1 MASKY
6 KTQSGDIRWR
16 ALWRDDNG
24 RQRSKSFTTKPKA
37 EKWEEKMRA
46 EREDGVL
53 GLNTR
58 ARETTLQSWIKTWW
72 ELHMEDHPLNTRE
85 SCARAINKRIAP
97 YIGGLPLAM
106 VTTPRIAEW
115 RDELTELGFTPHQ
128 ITEAMRVLSSCLG
141 KAVERGLIPQGSNP
155 VRDAS
160 KPEKP
165 PTAPKLP
172 LSPEQVEWIRLAM
185 LTRRS
190 GRTSDLL
197 ALRSATVTSV
207 LAYAGPRPSEVMG
220 SKIPDYDFS
229 GKGFWVRDVFAADHR
244 TNDTKTHKGRWV
256 ELYDPV
262 LDDLRIWLEVREALE
277 AGLPS
282 GRTWMFP
289 DEDGQVTRYT
299 HRNWTAGPFARARKN
314 AAKMAPSLAA
324 EIQAS
329 VPYGLRGSMIS
340 VEARAAG
347 RDLDWA
353 ALVRR
358 AGHSVPTLQNHYLN
372 VVNALANLPR
382 KPVIE
387 QIQEARAKVGTD
399 EAIAELRA
407 RVLGSAPP
415 RADLIDLRAE
425 RRKRAS

>member
-1 MASKY
+1 MASMY
-6 KTQSGDIRWR
+6 TTQSGATRWR

-24 RQRSKSFTTKPKA
+24 RQRSKSFTSEAKA
-37 EKWEEKMRA
+37 EQWEAKMRA

-58 ARETTLQSWIKTWW
+58 ARETTLTSWLQVWW
-72 ELHMEDHPLNTRE
+72 KLHMENKPLNTQE
-85 SCARAINKRIAP
+85 SYARAINDRIDP
-97 YIGGLPLAM
+97 YIGGLAM
-106 VTTPRIAEW
+106 AALTTPRIAEW
-115 RDELTELGFTPHQ
+115 RDELKELGFTAHQ
-128 ITEAMRVLSSCLG
+128 IIEAMRVLSSCLG

-155 VRDAS
+155 VRDTS
-160 KPEKP
+160 KPDKP

-185 LTRRS
+185 LTRRN

-197 ALRSATVTSV
+197 ALRSVTITSV
-207 LAYAGPRPSEVMG
+207 LAYGGPRPSEVMG

-244 TNDTKTHKGRWV
+244 INDTKTHVGRWV
-256 ELYDPV
+256 ELYDPI

-277 AGLPS
+277 GGLPR
-282 GRTWMFP
+282 GRAWMFP

-299 HRNWTAGPFARARKN
+299 HRNWTGGPYARARKN
-314 AAKMAPSLAA
+314 AAKMAPALAA
-324 EIQAS
+324 EIEAS

-353 ALVRR
+353 ALARR
-358 AGHSVPTLQNHYLN
+358 AGHSVPTLQKHYLN

-382 KPVIE
+382 KPAIE
-387 QIQEARAKVGTD
+387 QIKEARAKVGTD

-407 RVLGSAPP
+407 RVLGSEP
-415 RADLIDLRAE
+415 RRARLIDLRAQ
-425 RRKRAS
+425 RQKRAA